1 MVGRMHPPLPK
12 LPPIEFLQPAK
23 EEPAEEPVKKESWV
37 WGAISA
43 LIAGLLVSWV
53 LVRFFM
59 D

>member
-1 MVGRMHPPLPK
+1 MHPPLPK